1 VARGV
6 PSEPRRDDQVR
17 ITVAAH
23 PATAPHSN
31 GSANDTTS
39 AGWDRGDLLEFVDV
53 LADLTAQLLA
63 EGRLDELTGD
73 SQSRDD
79 DVGQKISFT
88 SDGGPFIK

>member
-1 VARGV
+1 MARGV
-6 PSEPRRDDQVR
+6 PSEPRRDDQAR

-23 PATAPHSN
+23 PATAPYSN
-31 GSANDTTS
+31 GSANDPTP
-39 AGWDRGDLLEFVDV
+39 AGWDRGDLLEFVDA

-79 DVGQKISFT
+79 HVGQRIGFT